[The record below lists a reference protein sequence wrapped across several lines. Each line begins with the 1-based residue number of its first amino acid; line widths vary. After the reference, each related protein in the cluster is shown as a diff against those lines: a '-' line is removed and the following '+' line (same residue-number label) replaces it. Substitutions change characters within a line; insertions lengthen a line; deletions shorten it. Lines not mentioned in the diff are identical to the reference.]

1 MRTWATWTLGAI
13 AAFVVGQGAVLPVAP
28 AAAEDARW
36 QMAKPMPQPLGEI
49 TSAVVGRK
57 WYVMG
62 GYDGPN
68 VQPQGVVVEY
78 DATADTWTMKK
89 NMLIPAHHAAAVELN
104 GKIYVFGGFVGRPGA
119 RVWQPIV
126 SALMYDPAVD
136 SWKELAPMP
145 TPRGSA
151 AAVVVNGKIY
161 VIGGARAN
169 VPGKPG
175 TEPLT
180 PGVPMSAAVPQIV
193 TGTVEE
199 YDPAAN
205 TWRERAAMPTGRN
218 HFLAAVV
225 DGKIYAVNG
234 RLGTAFVT
242 ASDVTD
248 IVEEYDHKT
257 DIWRYMGRSPTKR
270 GDVAGAVHNGQI
282 YVTGGE
288 YEEPRG
294 KVTFWAFEAYD
305 PKANS
310 WRVLPHVQI
319 ARHGF
324 VAAFIDN
331 QFHVAGGSFQSDG
344 MPGIFSQMATHEVYP
359 VGN

>member
-1 MRTWATWTLGAI
+1 MRPFAWRML
-13 AAFVVGQGAVLPVAP
+13 AAV
-28 AAAEDARW
+28 AAAMLAQTVSAGAQDARW
-36 QMAKPMPQPLGEI
+36 RMAKPLPQPLGEI
-49 TSAVVGRK
+49 TGAVVGKK

-62 GYDGPN
+62 GFDGAN
-68 VQPQGVVVEY
+68 VQAQGVVIEY
-78 DATADTWTMKK
+78 
-89 NMLIPAHHAAAVELN
+89 
-104 GKIYVFGGFVGRPGA
+104 YVFGGFVGRPGA

-126 SALMYDPAVD
+126 SALMYDPAAD

-151 AAVVVNGKIY
+151 GAVVVNGKIY
-161 VIGGARAN
+161 VIGGAHAN
-169 VPGKPG
+169 IPGKPG
-175 TEPLT
+175 TEPLSF
-180 PGVPMSAAVPQIV
+180 GVPPSAAVPTIV
-193 TGTVEE
+193 TGAVEE
-199 YDPAAN
+199 YDPATN
-205 TWRERAAMPTGRN
+205 TWRERAPMPTGRN
-218 HFLAAVV
+218 HFLAAAV

-248 IVEEYDHKT
+248 IVEEYDPKT
-257 DIWRYMGRSPTKR
+257 DIWRYLGRSPTRR
-270 GDVAGAVHNGQI
+270 GDVAGGVYNGQI

-305 PKANS
+305 PKSNS

-324 VAAFIDN
+324 VAGFIDN

-344 MPGIFSQMATHEVYP
+344 MPGILSQMATHEVYP

>member
-1 MRTWATWTLGAI
+1 MRPFAWRML
-13 AAFVVGQGAVLPVAP
+13 AAV
-28 AAAEDARW
+28 AAAMLAQTVSAGAQDARW
-36 QMAKPMPQPLGEI
+36 RMAKPLPQPLGEI
-49 TSAVVGRK
+49 TGAVVGK
-57 WYVMG
+57 KGYVMG
-62 GYDGPN
+62 GFDGAN
-68 VQPQGVVVEY
+68 VQAQGVVIEY
-78 DATADTWTMKK
+78 DATADTWTPKK
-89 NMLIPAHHAAAVELN
+89 NMLIPAHHAAAVELD

-126 SALMYDPAVD
+126 SALMYDPAAD

-151 AAVVVNGKIY
+151 GAVVVNGKIY
-161 VIGGARAN
+161 VIGGAHAN
-169 VPGKPG
+169 IPGKPG
-175 TEPLT
+175 TEPLSF
-180 PGVPMSAAVPQIV
+180 GVPPSAAVPTIV
-193 TGTVEE
+193 TGAVEE
-199 YDPAAN
+199 YDPATN
-205 TWRERAAMPTGRN
+205 TWRERAPMPTGRN
-218 HFLAAVV
+218 HFLAAAV

-248 IVEEYDHKT
+248 IVEEYDPKT
-257 DIWRYMGRSPTKR
+257 DIWRYLGRSPTRR
-270 GDVAGAVHNGQI
+270 GDVAGGVYNGQI

-305 PKANS
+305 PKSNS

-324 VAAFIDN
+324 VAGFIDN

-344 MPGIFSQMATHEVYP
+344 MPGIISQMATHEVYP

>member
-1 MRTWATWTLGAI
+1 MRTSAVGMLAV
-13 AAFVVGQGAVLPVAP
+13 AALIMGQAGQAAP
-28 AAAEDARW
+28 ALAQEARW
-36 QMAKPMPQPLGEI
+36 QMAKPLPQPLGEI
-49 TSAVVGRK
+49 AGAAIGRK
-57 WYVMG
+57 WYVLG

-68 VQPQGVVVEY
+68 AQPQGIVTEY
-78 DATADTWTMKK
+78 DAATDAWTVKK
-89 NMLIPAHHAAAVELN
+89 NMLIPAHHPAAVALD

-119 RVWQPIV
+119 RVWQPIA
-126 SALMYDPAVD
+126 SALVYDPVAD

-145 TPRGSA
+145 TARGSA
-151 AAVVVNGKIY
+151 CAVAVEGKIY
-161 VIGGARAN
+161 VIGGAHAN
-169 VPGKPG
+169 LPGKPG

-180 PGVPMSAAVPQIV
+180 VGAPPSAAVPQLV
-193 TGTVEE
+193 TGAVEE

-205 TWRERAAMPTGRN
+205 AWRARASMPTGRN
-218 HFLAAVV
+218 HFLAAAV
-225 DGKIYAVNG
+225 DGKIYAING
-234 RLGTAFVT
+234 RLGTSFVG

-248 IVEEYDHKT
+248 IVEQYDPKT

-270 GDVAGAVHNGQI
+270 GDVAGDVHDGQI

-310 WRVLPHVQI
+310 WRILPHVQI

-324 VAAFIDN
+324 VAAFIGN
-331 QFHVAGGSFQSDG
+331 VFHVAGGSFQSDG
-344 MPGIFSQMATHEVYP
+344 MPGIFSQMATHEIYP